1 MKSTERS
8 EQAPQRPVVNFVAAG
23 EGRFFDIF
31 MTLFVAL
38 LLISNISATKL
49 IGGPWGLIFD
59 GGAVMF
65 PFTYILGDILSEV
78 YGFRGARRAVL
89 TGFGISILASA
100 LFFLVAKAPPASGDF
115 ITPAFSQVFGFV
127 PRIVTASLVGYVLGQ
142 LLNALVLVRIKGRTG
157 ERFLW
162 IRMIASTLV
171 GELVDTLAFCTIAF
185 AGLISGPEF
194 FNYVLTGYVYKCA
207 LEIIMSPLSIQ
218 VIGWVKR
225 GEKNY
230 VPIDTELPVAQSQG
244 PNNGPIGTEAASKEL
259 S

>member
-8 EQAPQRPVVNFVAAG
+8 EQAVRPVVNFVAAG
-23 EGRFFDIF
+23 KGRFFDIF

-127 PRIVTASLVGYVLGQ
+127 PRIVAASLVGYVLGQ

-230 VPIDTELPVAQSQG
+230 VPIDTELPVVQSQG
-244 PNNGPIGTEAASKEL
+244 PNNGPIGTETASKEL